1 MKKYILITIFAI
13 LFSACSSTSSNF
25 VNVSLPNFKP
35 QVPTKIEPI
44 QSNVKISLEPIN
56 IEQNNNYSD
65 YFENSVLKLRIEKE
79 IDLLK
84 ENLEEQIKTI
94 ALLAGYEIDDKQ
106 PDYKL
111 KTTVN
116 IYIEEKEIQKA
127 NELLGGDF
135 IDSKLGIA
143 FKANSE
149 FINVYDP
156 KNKTDMSSNAKLDS
170 LINLTYPIKSDDG
183 IGMFKTSIS
192 NVPTQLNKGLERPAF
207 EIDKS
212 FLAFYKHFLNT
223 LYSNLPKALDLGKP
237 SIKNTQEFNEFN
249 TQDFEE
255 QNTDKIDLNNDNTDN
270 DEEKYPQKNDDGV
283 IIFE

>member
-1 MKKYILITIFAI
+1 MKKFITIGIFMI
-13 LFSACSSTSSNF
+13 LLSACSSTSSNF

-111 KTTVN
+111 KTTIS
-116 IYIEEKEIQKA
+116 IYIEEKEIQKT
-127 NELLGGDF
+127 NELLSGDF
-135 IDSKLGIA
+135 INSKLGMA
-143 FKANSE
+143 FKANAE
-149 FINVYDP
+149 FINIYDP
-156 KNKTDMSSNAKLDS
+156 QNKTNMTSNTKLDS
-170 LINLTYPIKSDDG
+170 LISLTYPIKSDDG
-183 IGMFKTSIS
+183 INMFKTSIS
-192 NVPTQLNKGLERPAF
+192 SVPTQLNKGLERPAF

-212 FLAFYKHFLNT
+212 FLAFYKNFLNT
-223 LYSNLPKALDLGKP
+223 LYSNLPKALDIGKP
-237 SIKNTQEFNEFN
+237 SVQNKQEFNEFN
-249 TQDFEE
+249 AQDFEE
-255 QNTDKIDLNNDNTDN
+255 KDNKTNHNNTSETS
-270 DEEKYPQKNDDGV
+270 EEKHSQNKNDDGV